1 MQDVNDQICCM
12 VPYRVLQC
20 SKTTKLSV
28 SNWIRRTVE
37 CFSVLSDWTNSWM
50 FSVELVECFL
60 RHDWICN
67 DVDFCTEIIGVSHRL
82 SDYVSFL
89 AIFLQRQIDGNLRW
103 YNACV
108 HCWFIGRR
116 VALRLLSCA
125 TLRKILWTLQEV
137 SNRVPA
143 VCRCCKDSN
152 TMSRNDLDSRPSTV
166 RYNLL

>member
-37 CFSVLSDWTNSWM
+37 CFSVLSDWMYQLNVLSRTVECFSVLSDWTNSWIVL
-50 FSVELVECFL
+50 SRTVECFL
-60 RHDWICN
+60 RHGWICN
-67 DVDFCTEIIGVSHRL
+67 DVDFCTEIIGVSHWL
-82 SDYVSFL
+82 SDYVLSL
-89 AIFLQRQIDGNLRW
+89 AIFLQRQIDENLRW

-125 TLRKILWTLQEV
+125 TLRKILGSLQEV
-137 SNRVPA
+137 
-143 VCRCCKDSN
+143 
-152 TMSRNDLDSRPSTV
+152 
-166 RYNLL
+166 